1 MITGTFIKAEQ
12 QVQAKKNKT
21 KKKNADTFSYF
32 EKNNFSTVNNGPL
45 FKNQGAN
52 CFLVLVVILH
62 FIWNIDN
69 TAVRCQN
76 IL

>member
-12 QVQAKKNKT
+12 QVQAKK
-21 KKKNADTFSYF
+21 KKNAYTFSYF

-45 FKNQGAN
+45 FKNQGTN

-62 FIWNIDN
+62 FIWNTDSR
-69 TAVRCQN
+69 AVRCQN